1 LENDLDINVI
11 FNGEYS
17 HKCYGLL
24 AVDYISWA
32 IYRKFERRD
41 DYFYQLFE
49 HKINHKIEW
58 YIKK

>member
-1 LENDLDINVI
+1 
-11 FNGEYS
+11 
-17 HKCYGLL
+17 LL